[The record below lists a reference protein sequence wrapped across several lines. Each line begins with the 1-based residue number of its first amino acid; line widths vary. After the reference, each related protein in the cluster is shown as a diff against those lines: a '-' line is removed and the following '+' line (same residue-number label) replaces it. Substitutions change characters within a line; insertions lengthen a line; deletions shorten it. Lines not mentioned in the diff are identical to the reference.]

1 MLESVTKKMTD
12 DSTDKAF
19 MFTFYCDLCG
29 RPWKSV
35 PVSSLTPAREHSG
48 KNAECAWRQERDA
61 AYERANLE
69 AIQHF
74 NRCPRCR
81 RWICDDCFL
90 LLDEGDMCRECG
102 TGHSG

>member
-1 MLESVTKKMTD
+1 MLEPVTRKMMD

-19 MFTFYCDLCG
+19 VFTFYCDLCG
-29 RPWKSV
+29 RPWKSA
-35 PVSSLTPAREHSG
+35 PVSSLTPTRERSR
-48 KNAECAWRQERDA
+48 KNPGCAWQEHDA

-81 RWICDDCFL
+81 RWVCDDCFL

-102 TGHSG
+102 AGQSG